1 MSDFKKEPLIIK
13 RRGDDGNKMIS
24 VRIKE
29 ETLASLDK
37 IAAETRY
44 SRNELINIILEHGV
58 KNIVIK

>member
-13 RRGDDGNKMIS
+13 RRGEDGNKMIS

-29 ETLASLDK
+29 ETLANLDK

-58 KNIVIK
+58 KNIEIK